1 MPEETGSDRDK
12 VQFDFG
18 KESLARIE
26 ADYQDRMIMFRASV
40 IRLLSKANALHEGK
54 GWAVFYLESDEE
66 NRQEHPVV
74 NGGFKDMLILLDSGE
89 EETAGTPP
97 SIRILTNE
105 SYETPDGLTWLV
117 QDFSL
122 DHEGDSQYLVDVC
135 NYITD
140 PGFKN
145 TLATFFM
152 AEDDNLFRSRNFMEF
167 TPYFEVADEIYKDG
181 AEICVAPFG
190 YFTCLEDKVSALN
203 YGISLLQEIVNE
215 QPYARMT
222 KAVES

>member
-122 DHEGDSQYLVDVC
+122 NHNGDSQYLVDTC

-145 TLATFFM
+145 TLATFFI
-152 AEDDNLFRSRNFMEF
+152 AEDDNLFRSRNFMGF
-167 TPYFEVADEIYKDG
+167 TPYIKIAIDVNKNG
-181 AEICVAPFG
+181 TKSSVTPFG
-190 YFTCLEDKVSALN
+190 YRNCLEDRVSALN
-203 YGISLLQEIVNE
+203 YGISLLQEIVDE